1 MSTSLI
7 RSCDKPLSECTVA
20 IAGLGLM
27 GGSLALAL
35 RGHVREV
42 VGIARREETL
52 QQALRMAAIDR
63 AAPNLAGGAAAAD
76 VIVLATPISV
86 ILSQLQE
93 IAGLARAGH
102 LRPGAVVLDMG
113 STKRVICQ
121 AMAELPESLE
131 PVGGHPMCGKET
143 SGIEVAEATL
153 YCHKP
158 FVISP
163 LARTAPAAVALVEAL
178 ARAIGARP
186 LLIDPVRHDWLVA
199 AISHLPYSVSLAL
212 FATAEAEGRT
222 DELAWQLAAS
232 GFRSTTRLAG
242 SDEKMMADILLSNA
256 DAVLHQIEAFQANL
270 AEIAR
275 LVREGDEES
284 LQQVA
289 STVRDLRQAFLTGY
303 GG

>member
-1 MSTSLI
+1 M
-7 RSCDKPLSECTVA
+7 RSCDKPLADCTVA

-63 AAPNLAGGAAAAD
+63 GASTLAHGAAAAD

-102 LRPGAVVLDMG
+102 LLPGAVVLDMG

-121 AMAELPESLE
+121 AMAELPQGLE

-153 YCHKP
+153 YCHQP

-163 LARTAPAAVALVEAL
+163 LARTAPATVALVEAL

-199 AISHLPYSVSLAL
+199 AISHLPYAVSLAL
-212 FATAEAEGRT
+212 FATADAAGRT
-222 DELAWQLAAS
+222 DELAWRLAAS

-275 LVREGDEES
+275 LVREGDEDS
-284 LQQVA
+284 LQLVA
-289 STVRDLRQAFLTGY
+289 STVRDLRQAFLTCY